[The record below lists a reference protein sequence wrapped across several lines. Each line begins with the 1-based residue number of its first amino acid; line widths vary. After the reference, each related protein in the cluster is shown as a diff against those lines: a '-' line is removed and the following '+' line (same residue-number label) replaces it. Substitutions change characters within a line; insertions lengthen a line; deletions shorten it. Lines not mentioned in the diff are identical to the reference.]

1 MYNLSV
7 KKELLILV
15 YFIHRPHSPNGCY
28 QTGYMVNGKP
38 TFVETKKC
46 PNGPPKGGVWF
57 PVAVKV
63 LGHDVQVY
71 LGGDLVT
78 TIKSHFAPRARG
90 GVLTFHGYQ
99 NVVLFRKFQ
108 IVPQL
113 FVSKKCAE
121 SAEFPDYIKL
131 DADHGSWPKDGFCQA
146 GYLKKGGQS
155 TDYQLSVDLYNFMGR
170 DGANFGHLGV
180 FFNAEDPDN
189 YDFVYFRCGKKWL
202 NDVNR
207 FSH

>member
-1 MYNLSV
+1 M
-7 KKELLILV
+7 I
-15 YFIHRPHSPNGCY
+15 FIHRPHNPNSCY

-38 TFVETKKC
+38 TFVESKKC

-78 TIKSHFAPRARG
+78 TIKSYFAPRARG
-90 GVLTFHGYQ
+90 GVFTFHGYQ

-113 FVSKKCAE
+113 FVFKKCAE
-121 SAEFPDYIKL
+121 TVEFSDYIKL
-131 DADHGSWPKDGFCQA
+131 DADHGVWPKDGFCQA
-146 GYLKKGGQS
+146 GYLEKGGQS
-155 TDYQLSVDLYNFMGR
+155 TDYQLSVDLYNFMGG
-170 DGANFGHLGV
+170 DVANLGHLGV
-180 FFNAEDPDN
+180 FFNAEDQDN
-189 YDFVYFRCGKKWL
+189 YDFVYFRCGK
-202 NDVNR
+202 N
-207 FSH
+207 